1 MPRSLLPRLLRC
13 RRASTALEF
22 AIAGPVMLMLIFAII
37 EDGLMLFAQ
46 SVLDNATR
54 DASRQVMIGNI
65 TTASAFQAQLCS
77 DVTSFFDCTKL
88 QFNVQAS
95 AAGFPAS
102 VVATNLTKVLSTAT
116 FNSGSGAQYVTVEVV
131 YSRAY
136 MFPWIQNIAGVGW
149 TLMSTQAFQNEPFS
163 S

>member
-1 MPRSLLPRLLRC
+1 MPPSFLHRLRSG
-13 RRASTALEF
+13 RRGSTALEF
-22 AIAGPVMLMLIFAII
+22 AIVAPTMLMLIFAII

-54 DASRQVMIGNI
+54 DASRQIMIGNI

-88 QFNVQAS
+88 QFNVQATS
-95 AAGFPAS
+95 TGFATS
-102 VVATNLTKVLSTAT
+102 VVATSLTSTASAAT

-131 YSRAY
+131 YSRPY
-136 MFPWIQNIAGVGW
+136 MFPWIQKLAGTGW

-163 S
+163 